1 MKQALR
7 KILTGLTVLL
17 LFPVVIA
24 IVYEYTR
31 INENE
36 EHISTVYKEQL
47 ETVITSINYY
57 TGDIASNWAS
67 RIDLWLM
74 HPSDTAIINRL
85 SKENASIRAIY
96 LSSPDGG
103 GKTVYRS
110 SPEAANDTALGNI
123 IASEKEAIEQ
133 LNSYFDNNYRK
144 FISYP
149 TQTNSIAML
158 FICKGADNENLVCI
172 IELELQQFLQHHINP
187 RIQAIARD
195 NFLIELLYVPS
206 GTILLRASGQAS
218 GATRY
223 DQEGEM

>member
-96 LSSPDGG
+96 LSFYTLS
-103 GKTVYRS
+103 
-110 SPEAANDTALGNI
+110 
-123 IASEKEAIEQ
+123 
-133 LNSYFDNNYRK
+133 F
-144 FISYP
+144 
-149 TQTNSIAML
+149 
-158 FICKGADNENLVCI
+158 
-172 IELELQQFLQHHINP
+172 
-187 RIQAIARD
+187 
-195 NFLIELLYVPS
+195 
-206 GTILLRASGQAS
+206 LLRPGSS
-218 GATRY
+218 
-223 DQEGEM
+223 DK